1 MWNSTGPESWTDKG
15 SEWDSQTENESQSEE
30 LTEEELTEEE
40 LTEEE
45 TDKEIRC
52 DLMLHV
58 IILQHSKC

>member
-1 MWNSTGPESWTDKG
+1 MEQHWAWELTDKG
-15 SEWDSQTENESQSEE
+15 SEWDSRTENESQS
-30 LTEEELTEEE
+30 EELTEEE